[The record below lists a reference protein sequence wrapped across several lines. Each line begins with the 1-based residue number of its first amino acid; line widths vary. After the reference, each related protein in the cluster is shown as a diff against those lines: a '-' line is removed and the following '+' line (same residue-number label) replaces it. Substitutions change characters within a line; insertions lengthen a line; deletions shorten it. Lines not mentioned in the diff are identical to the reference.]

1 MTPKDLLFI
10 DGETPVKSMKIKT
23 PRIFLRLQYVISW
36 NKVLYHFT
44 GVGSCIIPG
53 GRVLCVIPSSR
64 ALLSFQGEWSYPITC
79 TKDAKTSGIQFLS
92 LTPNIRNY
100 HTLVLTM
107 INVTC
112 STNLVSVNGIKLV
125 SLSTHTCRIYTRK
138 DHTY

>member
-10 DGETPVKSMKIKT
+10 DGETPARSMKIKT

-64 ALLSFQGEWSYPITC
+64 ALLSFQGEWSYPIT
-79 TKDAKTSGIQFLS
+79 TDAKTSGIQFLS
-92 LTPNIRNY
+92 LTPNTRNY
-100 HTLVLTM
+100 HTYVG
-107 INVTC
+107 
-112 STNLVSVNGIKLV
+112 TNDDQRHL
-125 SLSTHTCRIYTRK
+125 
-138 DHTY
+138 